1 MARKPKAEQPAASD
15 ERGKLLDALRFASI
29 AIDKDGAHSFV
40 AFRNQW
46 LTAENETFAIGC
58 PVSADLDL
66 CPQADLFFSALNQCG
81 PNFQLTQVSLNGVS
95 LKSGNFRALVPAMA
109 SDTLSIVRPDA
120 VQVDITDTLKDAFA
134 ACYKVVGKKN
144 DNERIINK
152 CVLMR
157 SGSMVGTNGGIAI
170 EYWHGLGLP
179 TLCIPI
185 KTAET
190 IAKITKS
197 LRAFGMSDRSA
208 TFYFDDG
215 SFLKTRLIAG
225 EYPNVDKLFD
235 MHSGN
240 FQPIWPTLYAGI
252 SAIKGFCPDDSMYFS
267 ANRIGSHRN
276 SDLGASYTID
286 GLRGDYCFSI
296 IYWMVC
302 EPYISHV
309 CLAEHRSS
317 PHAFYGP
324 NVRGLIM
331 GKNL

>member
-1 MARKPKAEQPAASD
+1 MARKPKATETAASD
-15 ERGKLLDALRFASI
+15 DRGKLLDALRFASI

-40 AFRNQW
+40 AFRGQW

-58 PVSADLDL
+58 PVATDLDL
-66 CPQADLFFSALNQCG
+66 CPQADLFTSALNQCG
-81 PNFQLTQVSLNGVS
+81 QNFQLTQVSLNGVS
-95 LKSGNFRALVPAMA
+95 IKSGNFRALVPAL
-109 SDTLSIVRPDA
+109 SHDTMSPVVPDA
-120 VQVDITDTLKDAFA
+120 WQVEINDNLKTAFA
-134 ACYKVVGKKN
+134 ACSKMVGKK
-144 DNERIINK
+144 DDRLINK

-157 SGSMVGTNGGIAI
+157 SGNMIGTNGGIAI

-190 IAKITKS
+190 ISKITKS

-208 TFYFDDG
+208 TFFFEDG

-225 EYPNVDKLFD
+225 EYPNVDRLFEANT
-235 MHSGN
+235 SG
-240 FQPIWPTLYAGI
+240 FVPIWPSLYAGI
-252 SAIKGFCPDDSMYFS
+252 SAIKGFCPDDSMYFDS
-267 ANRIGSHRN
+267 NRIGSHRN
-276 SDLGASYTID
+276 SELGASYAIAELP
-286 GLRGDYCFSI
+286 GNYCFSI
-296 IYWMVC
+296 LYWLAI
-302 EPYISHV
+302 EPYATHV
-309 CLAEHRSS
+309 AVASQQGA